1 MLTKGQFSV
10 TGTKKA
16 IPQTVEV
23 EMKMGLNYPRLMNQA
38 SANYFVEIQD
48 DLLTNTRFT
57 DPSDTELT
65 AFNERMLSVDKQAP
79 QKIGLAFMGRQA
91 PGGNNVVDGLLRYQS
106 QRSNV
111 ELVGFINGADGLVR
125 NDFEVMTRENLMV
138 SSVVTLMI
146 LLRLQVMT

>member
-16 IPQTVEV
+16 IPQTVLV
-23 EMKMGLNYPRLMNQA
+23 EMKLEDSYPNLKTKD

-57 DPSDTELT
+57 DPTDTELT

-79 QKIGLAFMGRQA
+79 QKIGLVFMGRQA
-91 PGGNNVVDGLLRYQS
+91 PGGNNVVDGLLRY
-106 QRSNV
+106 
-111 ELVGFINGADGLVR
+111 
-125 NDFEVMTRENLMV
+125 
-138 SSVVTLMI
+138 
-146 LLRLQVMT
+146 

>member
-23 EMKMGLNYPRLMNQA
+23 EMKMEQSYPILKNK
-38 SANYFVEIQD
+38 SNANYFVEIQD

-65 AFNERMLSVDKQAP
+65 EFN
-79 QKIGLAFMGRQA
+79 
-91 PGGNNVVDGLLRYQS
+91 
-106 QRSNV
+106 
-111 ELVGFINGADGLVR
+111 
-125 NDFEVMTRENLMV
+125 
-138 SSVVTLMI
+138 
-146 LLRLQVMT
+146 